1 MRFLLLLPLGLCD
14 PALADAPRVHHRE
27 GVLGT
32 SFEMTLAGVDT
43 AKEDAVVSATLAE
56 VARLENVLSTWKPES
71 ELFRLNARDTATTLS
86 PELRQVLG
94 LCEQWRRTTTS
105 AFSCRIGSLIKQW
118 RDLEGAKEL
127 PDRAAL
133 RKTARALDRLDIS
146 TEGEVTR
153 PPALQWNVD
162 AIAKGYI
169 LDRALSV
176 AREFA
181 PKASGICIDIGGDA
195 VYWGEAASGKA
206 WRVAVADPRAP
217 RDNSESL
224 ATLELRGSIGIASS
238 GHRSRGFRIA
248 NRHFSHLFNPLEG
261 WPAEYAPAATVVA
274 KDAATADALAT
285 ALSVMPIRKGLD
297 LIERLPDTDALL
309 VSESGKTFAS
319 TGWYGL
325 LTPDERHDPQWLPG
339 FTFVVDYQIPEH
351 EVADYRRPY
360 LAIWMTD
367 RNHEPLRQLL
377 LLGESER
384 WMQEVRTW
392 WRRAGRA
399 DESAIDGIV
408 RPTRR
413 PGQYSLSWD
422 GRDDKGH
429 GVKAGDYILCVEAA
443 REHGE
448 REYLEIPL
456 SVGKN
461 GFTLERRGT
470 KEIGR
475 VEVRF
480 APAALNAR
488 SQ

>member
-1 MRFLLLLPLGLCD
+1 VRFILILALVACG
-14 PALADAPRVHHRE
+14 PALADPLRVHHRE

-32 SFEMTLAGVDT
+32 SFEMTLVGVDA
-43 AKEDAVVSATLAE
+43 AKEDAVVGATLAE
-56 VARLENVLSTWKPES
+56 VARLESVLSTWKPQS
-71 ELFRLNARDTATTLS
+71 ELFRLNARDAATPVS
-86 PELRQVLG
+86 PDLREVLG
-94 LCEQWRRTTTS
+94 LCEQWRRATTS
-105 AFSCRIGSLIKQW
+105 AFSCRIGSLIEQW
-118 RDLEGAKEL
+118 RDLEGAREL

-133 RKTARALDRLDIS
+133 RKTARALDRMEIS
-146 TEGEVTR
+146 LEGEVAR
-153 PPALQWNVD
+153 PAALRWNVD

-169 LDRALSV
+169 LDRALIV
-176 AREFA
+176 ARQSA
-181 PKASGICIDIGGDA
+181 PKASGMRIDIGGDA
-195 VYWGEAASGKA
+195 VYWGAGALGKS

-217 RDNSESL
+217 RDNSAFL
-224 ATLELRGSIGIASS
+224 ASLELNGSMGIASS
-238 GHRSRGFRIA
+238 GHRSRGVRVA
-248 NRHFSHLFNPLEG
+248 NRHFSHVFNPLEG

-285 ALSVMPIRKGLD
+285 ALSVMSIRKGLD
-297 LIERLPDTDALL
+297 LIERLPDTEALL

-319 TGWYGL
+319 SGWYGL
-325 LTPDERHDPQWLPG
+325 LAPEERHDPQWLPG

-360 LAIWMTD
+360 LAIWVTD
-367 RNHEPLRQLL
+367 RNRQPLRQLL

-429 GVKAGDYILCVEAA
+429 GVAAGEYILCVEAA

-448 REYLEIPL
+448 REYLEIPVR
-456 SVGKN
+456 VGKD
-461 GFTLERRGT
+461 GFTLERRGA

-480 APAALNAR
+480 APAAMNAR